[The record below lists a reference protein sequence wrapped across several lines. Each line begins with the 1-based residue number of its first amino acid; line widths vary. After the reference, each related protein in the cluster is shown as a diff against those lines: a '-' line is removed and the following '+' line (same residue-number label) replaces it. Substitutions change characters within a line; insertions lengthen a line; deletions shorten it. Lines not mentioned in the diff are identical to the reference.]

1 MVKKLFHG
9 FSIFRHYF
17 DWHFQTVY
25 PFNANDMALES
36 YGLDATFS
44 F

>member
-1 MVKKLFHG
+1 MFFH
-9 FSIFRHYF
+9 FRHYF

-25 PFNANDMALES
+25 PVDANDMELES